1 MQLISPDL
9 NIDFLG
15 KRKIAFAFSAVLIIV
30 ALASLFPSIRGL
42 NFGIDFTG
50 GTLVQVHFKESPNIA
65 EVRES
70 LKPVG
75 YEKAIIQHFGSD
87 NEILIRVQNKEGEKS
102 SDISTAVL
110 ESIQGQFGKEH
121 VEMRRVEFVGPQVGD
136 ELTEAGILA
145 IFWAMVAILI
155 YVTFRFQFRYALGAD
170 AALLHDITI
179 VIGVFALTGKDFTLP
194 VVAAVLTVIGYS
206 LNDTIVVFD
215 RIRENLDANRRK
227 KTQIPELEVVNQSI
241 NQTLSR
247 TLMTSLTT
255 MLVVMALFLLGGEI
269 IHDFA
274 FALMIGI
281 IVGTYSSVFVAS
293 PVMLSLEGK
302 FQSNSEEIRKAVESQ
317 P

>member
-1 MQLISPDL
+1 MQLINPDL

-15 KRKIAFAFSAVLIIV
+15 KRKIALAVSAMLVLI
-30 ALASLFPSIRGL
+30 ALASLVPSIRGL

-50 GTLVQVHFKESPNIA
+50 GTLVQMHFKESPNIA
-65 EVRES
+65 DIRTA

-75 YEKAIIQHFGSD
+75 YEKAIIQQFGSE
-87 NEILIRVQNKEGEKS
+87 NEILIRIQNKEGEKS
-102 SDISTAVL
+102 SVISTAIL
-110 ESIQGQFGKEH
+110 ESIETQFGKDH
-121 VEMRRVEFVGPQVGD
+121 VEMRRVEFVGPQVGE
-136 ELTEAGILA
+136 ELTQSGILA
-145 IFWAMVAILI
+145 IAWAMIAILI

-170 AALLHDITI
+170 AALLHD
-179 VIGVFALTGKDFTLP
+179 VILVLGVFAITGKDFTLP

-206 LNDTIVVFD
+206 LNDSIVVFD
-215 RIRENLDANRRK
+215 RIRENLDANKRRK
-227 KTQIPELEVVNQSI
+227 TQLPELEIVNQSI

-302 FQSNSEEIRKAVESQ
+302 FQSHGDEIRKAVETQ